1 MLQLMNTQFSNEQQK
16 LLHDIG
22 ILDFVVVELTEFLD
36 THPNDRNAL
45 EYFNHYNR
53 MSDQA
58 KKEYAKKFGPLTIA
72 LASESDCNNWDW
84 ATLPMPWEGGCA

>member
-1 MLQLMNTQFSNEQQK
+1 MNRHFSNEQEK

-22 ILDFVVVELTEFLD
+22 ILDFIVVELSLYLD
-36 THPNDRNAL
+36 THPTDRNAM

-53 MSDQA
+53 MNNQA
-58 KKEYAKKFGPLTIA
+58 KKEYSRKFGPLTIA
-72 LASESDCNNWDW
+72 LADTCECGDWTW